1 MAWRY
6 LFSKSQQSVVNL
18 ITYVTLLVI
27 VVASAALLV
36 VRGALET
43 DAAAGVTAVLADVAI
58 RAGVLAGFRFLA
70 LRYVDEAV
78 DSIHLH
84 KRHRVLLC
92 GRLTRVRRASSGH
105 G

>member
-36 VRGALET
+36 VLSAFSGLKAYSNDYT
-43 DAAAGVTAVLADVAI
+43 QNDKNC
-58 RAGVLAGFRFLA
+58 
-70 LRYVDEAV
+70 LRSA
-78 DSIHLH
+78 SRNL
-84 KRHRVLLC
+84 
-92 GRLTRVRRASSGH
+92 RR
-105 G
+105 

>member
-36 VRGALET
+36 VLSAFSGLKAYSTDYTFRNSTDYTLISELQELFEVSQSQLEAL
-43 DAAAGVTAVLADVAI
+43 
-58 RAGVLAGFRFLA
+58 
-70 LRYVDEAV
+70 
-78 DSIHLH
+78 
-84 KRHRVLLC
+84 C
-92 GRLTRVRRASSGH
+92 
-105 G
+105 

>member
-36 VRGALET
+36 VLSAFSGLKAYST
-43 DAAAGVTAVLADVAI
+43 DYTLRNSADYTLISERQELFKV
-58 RAGVLAGFRFLA
+58 
-70 LRYVDEAV
+70 
-78 DSIHLH
+78 SQ
-84 KRHRVLLC
+84 
-92 GRLTRVRRASSGH
+92 
-105 G
+105 